1 MVVKNKGGVGMKT
14 KIWGGE
20 MSILRGK
27 VFEKAG
33 VNISTVFGELSNELK
48 AKFLNRKSS
57 NFWASGI
64 SVIVHP
70 FSPKIPAI
78 HMNTRFI
85 VTSKTWFGGGT
96 DITYD
101 LKASKSKN

>member
-1 MVVKNKGGVGMKT
+1 
-14 KIWGGE
+14 

-27 VFEKAG
+27 VLRKLRKYFY
-33 VNISTVFGELSNELK
+33 SFGELSDELK
-48 AKFLNRKSS
+48 GKIPGTEKSS

-64 SVIVHP
+64 SVVIHP

-85 VTSKTWFGGGT
+85 VTSKTWFAEEQILPRMT
-96 DITYD
+96 
-101 LKASKSKN
+101 

>member
-1 MVVKNKGGVGMKT
+1 
-14 KIWGGE
+14 

-33 VNISTVFGELSNELK
+33 VNISTVFGELSDELK
-48 AKFLNRKSS
+48 GKIPGTEKSS

-64 SVIVHP
+64 SVVIHP

-85 VTSKTWFGGGT
+85 VTVKHGLVEEQILPRMT
-96 DITYD
+96 
-101 LKASKSKN
+101 